1 MAFLFGLPVLCLRPG
16 HGELVSVVLL
26 FPLHP
31 PVLEPDF
38 YLSLRE
44 GQAMGDLDSSLPGQ
58 IRIKKEFL
66 FQL

>member
-1 MAFLFGLPVLCLRPG
+1 MF
-16 HGELVSVVLL
+16 VVLL